1 MVKTVNANSKMA
13 KYTLSDFDDIR
24 PYSDGEM
31 QDAFRSLIADRQFSR
46 VLKGLIPWCPVGL
59 RDGFLK
65 LMFKG
70 INSPQDFQVR
80 FMKKVVWYVLKKGAT
95 GHSFEYDKSLNK
107 QGAYTFI
114 SNHRDIVLDSA
125 ILDYMLHCAGFAK
138 TCEIAIGNNLLIY
151 PWIKTLVR
159 MNKAFVV
166 NRGLTPKET
175 LKSSIHMSKYMHFAI
190 NQKKENIWIAQREG
204 RAKDS
209 NDLTQESV
217 LKMLVLGYEN
227 DNENNNDN
235 DNHNENGNGN
245 EAMNPVAKIIA
256 AIKDMNLV
264 PLTLSYE
271 LDPCDYLKAQEFQL
285 KRDVSGWKKAKQ
297 DDLDNMKIGIFGKKG
312 HVHFHAAA
320 CINDW
325 LDTLDPNTISKAD
338 IYRIIAE
345 HIDHEIH
352 SNYRIYE
359 INRDAASGKKN
370 DYIEERI
377 KMVKVDNPDVPFLR
391 EKISTMYANPLI
403 NYEKATK

>member
-1 MVKTVNANSKMA
+1 M
-13 KYTLSDFDDIR
+13 TLQDFDDIR
-24 PYSDGEM
+24 PYSEGEM
-31 QDAFRSLIADRQFSR
+31 QEAFDLLIKDRQFSR
-46 VLKGLIPWCPVGL
+46 VLKGFAPWCPAGL
-59 RDGFLK
+59 RNGFLK

-70 INSPQDFQVR
+70 INSPQDFQER

-125 ILDYMLHCAGFAK
+125 ILDYMLSVAGFAK

-175 LKSSIHMSKYMHFAI
+175 LKSSIHMSQYMHFAI

-217 LKMLVLGYEN
+217 LKMLVLGYDNEDKN
-227 DNENNNDN
+227 DNA
-235 DNHNENGNGN
+235 NESDGKTT
-245 EAMNPVAKIIA
+245 NPVAKIIA

-285 KRDVSGWKKAKQ
+285 KRDVPGWKKAKQ

-312 HVHFHAAA
+312 HVHFHASA

-325 LDTLDPNTISKAD
+325 LDTLDPETISKAD

-345 HIDHEIH
+345 HIDQEIH
-352 SNYRIYE
+352 SHYKIYD

-370 DYIEERI
+370 EYIEERI
-377 KMVKVDNPDVPFLR
+377 KLVNVDNPDVDFLR
-391 EKISTMYANPLI
+391 EKINTMYANPFL
-403 NYEKATK
+403 NYEKSTK

>member
-1 MVKTVNANSKMA
+1 M
-13 KYTLSDFDDIR
+13 TLSDFDDIR

-31 QDAFRSLIADRQFSR
+31 QEAFDGLLKDRQFSR
-46 VLKGLIPWCPVGL
+46 MLKGFLPWCPVGL
-59 RDGFLK
+59 RNGFLK

-70 INSPQDFQVR
+70 IQSPQDFQVR
-80 FMKKVVWYVLKKGAT
+80 FMKKVVWYVLKKTST
-95 GHSFEYDKSLNK
+95 GRSFEYDPSLK
-107 QGAYTFI
+107 KDGAYTFI

-125 ILDYMLHCAGFAK
+125 ILDYMLHDSGFSK

-175 LKSSIHMSKYMHFAI
+175 LKSSIHMSQYMHFAI
-190 NQKKENIWIAQREG
+190 NEKKENIWIAQREG

-209 NDLTQESV
+209 SDHTQESV

-227 DNENNNDN
+227 ENQNEN
-235 DNHNENGNGN
+235 EGK
-245 EAMNPVAKIIA
+245 AVNPVAKIIA

-285 KRDVSGWKKAKQ
+285 KRDVPGWKKAKQ
-297 DDLDNMKIGIFGKKG
+297 DDLDNMKTGIMGKKG
-312 HVHFHAAA
+312 HIHFHASA

-325 LDTLDPNTISKAD
+325 LDTLDPETISKAD

-345 HIDHEIH
+345 HIDREIH
-352 SNYRIYE
+352 SHYRIYDV
-359 INRDAASGKKN
+359 NRDAALGKQN
-370 DYIEERI
+370 AYIEERI
-377 KMVKVDNPDVPFLR
+377 KMVQVDNPDVAFLR
-391 EKISTMYANPLI
+391 EKLNTMYANPML

>member
-1 MVKTVNANSKMA
+1 MVNC
-13 KYTLSDFDDIR
+13 TLQDFDDIR
-24 PYSDGEM
+24 PYAPGEM
-31 QDAFRSLIADRQFSR
+31 QEAFDGLLKDRQFSR
-46 VLKGLIPWCPVGL
+46 MLKGFVPWCPVGL
-59 RDGFLK
+59 RNWFLK

-70 INSPQDFQVR
+70 INTPQDFQVR
-80 FMKKVVWYVLKKGAT
+80 FMKKVVWYVLRKSST

-107 QGAYTFI
+107 NGAYTFI

-125 ILDYMLHCAGFAK
+125 LLDYMLHNAGFAK

-175 LKSSIHMSKYMHFAI
+175 LKSSIHMSQYMHFAI
-190 NQKKENIWIAQREG
+190 NEKKENIWIAQREG

-209 NDLTQESV
+209 SDHTQESV
-217 LKMLVLGYEN
+217 LKMLVLGY
-227 DNENNNDN
+227 DS
-235 DNHNENGNGN
+235 ENGNEDEN
-245 EAMNPVAKIIA
+245 QKANPVAKIIA
-256 AIKDMNLV
+256 AIKNMNLV

-285 KRDVSGWKKAKQ
+285 KRDVPGWKKAKQ
-297 DDLDNMKIGIFGKKG
+297 DDLDNMKTGILGKKG
-312 HVHFHAAA
+312 HIHFHAAA
-320 CINDW
+320 CINEW
-325 LDTLDPNTISKAD
+325 LDTLDPETISKAD

-345 HIDHEIH
+345 HIDQEIH
-352 SNYRIYE
+352 SHYRIYDV
-359 INRDAASGKKN
+359 NRDAAAGKRN

-377 KMVKVDNPDVPFLR
+377 KMVDVENPDTDFLR
-391 EKISTMYANPLI
+391 EKINTMYANPFL